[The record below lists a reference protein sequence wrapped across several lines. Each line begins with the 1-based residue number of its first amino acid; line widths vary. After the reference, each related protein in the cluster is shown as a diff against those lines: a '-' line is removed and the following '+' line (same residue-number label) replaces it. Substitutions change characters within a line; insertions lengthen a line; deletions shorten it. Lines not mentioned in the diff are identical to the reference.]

1 MIGMDADYADDMT
14 NHATVVDFSR
24 GVSVSMRT
32 PRGSGPVND
41 AGNALARM
49 KASALLLWREAG
61 SPPKFV
67 THLGPFFVVE
77 AIERNNA

>member
-1 MIGMDADYADDMT
+1 MLNNADFADDMT
-14 NHATVVDFSR
+14 THAMVIDFGR

-41 AGNALARM
+41 ASNALARM

-61 SPPKFV
+61 SPSKFV
-67 THLGPFFVVE
+67 AHLGPFFVVE